1 MPIYGKPTFCAASAI
16 GPTGNP
22 TTPNMY
28 STPCSFRL
36 FASRSAPLIS
46 AIDSLLSFELVSDP
60 ACRKSERPHITHLS
74 PAGKRA
80 FRQAALRLCL
90 VPAIFPETSRMLFDD
105 RQPQESRRGTPRT
118 LETPRSGPH
127 RVARAGAGRGAA
139 ARDRERPD

>member
-28 STPCSFRL
+28 STPWSFKL

-60 ACRKSERPHITHLS
+60 ACRKSERLHITHLWLTS
-74 PAGKRA
+74 KRA
-80 FRQAALRLCL
+80 FPLAALHSRLAPVIL
-90 VPAIFPETSRMLFDD
+90 PETSRMLFDD
-105 RQPQESRRGTPRT
+105 RSP
-118 LETPRSGPH
+118 
-127 RVARAGAGRGAA
+127 
-139 ARDRERPD
+139 